1 MTEELLKITDLQT
14 SFFGDTGEIKAVD
27 GVNLSIK
34 KGQTIGIVGESGC
47 GKSVTSLSVMSLFQ
61 GTSGK
66 IINGSIKFKGQELI
80 GLNES
85 EMRELR
91 GNDIA
96 MIFQEP
102 MTSLNPVMRVG
113 RQIEESIRL
122 HMNYTKKQSHN
133 RAVEMLNIVGI
144 PRPNEIYYDFPH
156 QLSGGMRQ
164 RVMIALAMSCNPKL
178 LIADEP
184 TTALDV
190 TIQAQILAIMRRL
203 RKSHD
208 MAIMLITHDL
218 AVVAQMCE
226 WVLVMYSGRVVEQ
239 GSVYQIFDKPHHPYT
254 KGLYNSVP
262 KMDQKEER
270 LNSIEGVVPNP
281 QNLPEGCK
289 FAPRCPTAKE
299 RCVTEEPG
307 YYNVGDSHRCRCWQY
322 EYSQC

>member
-1 MTEELLKITDLQT
+1 MTDELLSITNLQT

-61 GTSGK
+61 GTSGR
-66 IINGSIKFKGQELI
+66 IVNGSIKFEGRELV
-80 GLNES
+80 GLNEN
-85 EMRELR
+85 EMQELR
-91 GNDIA
+91 GNEIA

-122 HMNYTKKQSHN
+122 HMGLTNKKSHE
-133 RAVEMLNIVGI
+133 RAVEMLNVVGI
-144 PRPNEIYYDFPH
+144 PRPSEIYHDYPH

-164 RVMIALAMSCNPKL
+164 RVMIAIAMSCNPKL

-190 TIQAQILAIMRRL
+190 TIQAQILAIMRGL
-203 RKSHD
+203 RKTHD

-239 GSVYQIFDKPHHPYT
+239 GNVYQIFDNPHHPYT
-254 KGLYNSVP
+254 RGLYNSVP
-262 KMDQKEER
+262 KMDRTEER

-281 QNLPEGCK
+281 QDLPDGCK
-289 FAPRCPTAKE
+289 FAPRCPTSKE
-299 RCVTEEPG
+299 RCLEKEPD
-307 YYNVGDSHRCRCWQY
+307 YHKVGDDHYCRCWQY
-322 EYSQC
+322 LQ